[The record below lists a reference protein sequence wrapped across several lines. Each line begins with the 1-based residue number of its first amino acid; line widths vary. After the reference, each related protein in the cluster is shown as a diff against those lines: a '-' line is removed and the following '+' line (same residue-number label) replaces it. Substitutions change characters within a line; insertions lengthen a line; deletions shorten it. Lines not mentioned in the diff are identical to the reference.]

1 MKISKIPGLGRFG
14 VYIDDLDFN
23 TITNEEWMELG
34 KLHLETLVT
43 IIRDVKV
50 DPKTYEQ
57 WIRKWGTEQVLEAL
71 RLNKKHSVPNIGR
84 LYGETEIHGEA
95 IEPADQEWIKNLI
108 NLLCVD
114 EVGPNTAMLRVSGK
128 KDENGQ
134 AIGMFAEGEL
144 LWHSN
149 ESGN

>member
-1 MKISKIPGLGRFG
+1 MKVSKIPGLGRFG

-57 WIRKWGTEQVLEAL
+57 WICKWGTEQALEAL
-71 RLNKKHSVPNIGR
+71 RLNKKHIRIKHNI
-84 LYGETEIHGEA
+84 
-95 IEPADQEWIKNLI
+95 
-108 NLLCVD
+108 
-114 EVGPNTAMLRVSGK
+114 
-128 KDENGQ
+128 
-134 AIGMFAEGEL
+134 
-144 LWHSN
+144 
-149 ESGN
+149 